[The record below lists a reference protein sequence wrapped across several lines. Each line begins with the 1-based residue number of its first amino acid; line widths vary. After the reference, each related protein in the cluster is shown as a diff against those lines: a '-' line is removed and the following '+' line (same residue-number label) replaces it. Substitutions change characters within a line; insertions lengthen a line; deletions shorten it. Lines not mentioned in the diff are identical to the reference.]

1 MEEIAKLLA
10 QAKEN
15 MSSAVAF
22 FEKELQKV
30 RAGKS
35 SPQMLEGLKVDY
47 YGNPTPIEQVG
58 NISTPDARQII
69 VQPWER
75 NMLQPIEK
83 AILAANLGFTPQNT
97 GEFIRIVVPTPT
109 EERRKELVKQAK
121 QDAEQL
127 KVSIRNIRRSANDA
141 AKSLLVNSSSSR
153 ELSKSVFA
161 SSSSSFAAFNS
172 IRVCSKSSVFWRYIT
187 SVIAIIRTKI
197 NSTDRNVIK
206 SKSENMR
213 FYTQ

>member
-109 EERRKELVKQAK
+109 EERRKELVKKAK

-141 AKSLLVNSSSSR
+141 AKKLKDSGVPEDAVKKL
-153 ELSKSVFA
+153 ETDIQK
-161 SSSSSFAAFNS
+161 
-172 IRVCSKSSVFWRYIT
+172 IT
-187 SVIAIIRTKI
+187 DEFVGKVDKMVEAKEKEIMT
-197 NSTDRNVIK
+197 V
-206 SKSENMR
+206 
-213 FYTQ
+213 